1 MSTSGDTQNRP
12 QRRSEIALW
21 CLALPLFLAG
31 SAAGI
36 KGASGPTALHLTG
49 VVLRVAAVLLLGCW
63 AAFLRRK
70 LTPWIVVA
78 MFAGIEIG
86 VDAPT
91 LAVSMHFLSDI
102 FLRLVKTVVA
112 PLILATLVSG
122 IAGHGDLKSVG
133 RMGWKSLLY
142 FEVLTTAALFIGLVA
157 ANVSRVGVGMV
168 MPADLIGTVPS
179 AAPMHWQDFL
189 THVFPENL
197 AKSIADGQVL
207 QVAVFAAI
215 FGMGLA
221 LTPRARAE
229 PVLRLTESLSE
240 VMFRFTNLVMYLAPF
255 GVASAMAYTVARM
268 GPGVLLHL
276 GKLLLVFYLAAAVFI
291 VGVLLPVAL
300 LAKLHIPKA
309 VAAHLRTRLRLHS
322 RRLRAKLLCRARWKR
337 WRPTACL
344 GASWPSSF
352 RRVIRSI
359 WTAQRCISS
368 MAMVFVAQVANVPL
382 SIGQQVFMMGT
393 LMLASKGVAGV
404 PRAVLVV
411 MLATAG
417 TLRLPSEPILV
428 LLGIDA
434 LMDMGRTAI
443 NVAGNCLAS
452 AVVARWEGA
461 LGTSHPS
468 LAVMEAIERIASHK
482 GATLSEDQ
490 ISLTSMCC
498 SFEAAPARPTSS
510 KHE

>member
-1 MSTSGDTQNRP
+1 MSTPDGTQSSW
-12 QRRSEIALW
+12 RRHHEVVLW
-21 CLALPLFLAG
+21 CIALPLFLLGSVAGASG
-31 SAAGI
+31 SAAV
-36 KGASGPTALHLTG
+36 HLTG
-49 VVLRVAAVLLLGCW
+49 VVLRITAVVLLVLW

-78 MFAGIEIG
+78 MFAGVEIG

-91 LAVSMHFLSDI
+91 LAVNMHFLSDI

-142 FEVLTTAALFIGLVA
+142 FEVLTTIALVIGLIA
-157 ANVSRVGVGMV
+157 ANVSKAGVGMV
-168 MPADLIGTVPS
+168 LPADLMGTVPS
-179 AAPMHWQDFL
+179 SAPMHWQDFL
-189 THVFPENL
+189 AHVFPENL
-197 AKSIADGQVL
+197 AKSIAEGQVL

-215 FGMGLA
+215 FGMALA
-221 LTPRARAE
+221 MTPRVKAE

-240 VMFRFTNLVMYLAPF
+240 VMFRFTNLIMYLAPL

-268 GPGVLLHL
+268 GPGVLVHL
-276 GKLLLVFYLAAAVFI
+276 GKLLLVFYLSAAVFI
-291 VGVLLPVAL
+291 LGVLLPVAL
-300 LAKLHIPKA
+300 LARLHI
-309 VAAHLRTRLRLHS
+309 
-322 RRLRAKLLCRARWKR
+322 RRLLRHISGPAAIAFATASSEAALPRAMEEMEAYGVPRRILAFVI
-337 WRPTACL
+337 PA
-344 GASWPSSF
+344 GYSF
-352 RRVIRSI
+352 NLDGS
-359 WTAQRCISS
+359 TLYLS

-382 SIGQQVFMMGT
+382 GVGQQVFMMGT

-411 MLATAG
+411 LLATAG

-461 LGTSHPS
+461 LETPHPS
-468 LAVMEAIERIASHK
+468 LAVAEAMQE
-482 GATLSEDQ
+482 
-490 ISLTSMCC
+490 
-498 SFEAAPARPTSS
+498 
-510 KHE
+510 